1 MDEVISRN
9 ANKNNFWLADSYSNL
24 PQKQGDGGT
33 QCPIDPTWRSPFI
46 GKSIQHLVEFVRSA
60 PIGRGINKFHFLVL
74 EKKQYDDKGWLTVW
88 KRDMDD
94 RDNLT
99 SIPGDVENA
108 AWFIDGYNDDMW
120 EQYLEEWRED
130 GEPFTSGL

>member
-1 MDEVISRN
+1 M
-9 ANKNNFWLADSYSNL
+9 
-24 PQKQGDGGT
+24 
-33 QCPIDPTWRSPFI
+33 
-46 GKSIQHLVEFVRSA
+46 
-60 PIGRGINKFHFLVL
+60 L

-88 KRDMDD
+88 QRDMDD

-108 AWFIDGYNDDMW
+108 AWFIGGYDDDMW